1 MSFFYHLGRGVG
13 RALAKA
19 RRSHE
24 QRVASRSGDPAARML
39 RSVEFTIGVIALS
52 AKMAK
57 ADGTVT
63 ADEVE
68 AFRRLFRPSEGEMNE
83 VARAYERARHTTL
96 GFEGYARRLGRLF
109 ADHPKILEDLLDALF
124 YIARADGRVDE
135 KELVFL
141 HKVAR
146 SFGFSDGRFAAIRAR
161 NLGTPQ
167 DDPHAVLGVS
177 PDIGADELHRHYLKL
192 VRANHPD
199 RLQAEG
205 VPESF
210 RKVASDRLARI
221 NAAYERIRAM
231 RAAQS
236 R

>member
-1 MSFFYHLGRGVG
+1 MSLFYHLGRGVG
-13 RALAKA
+13 RVLAKA
-19 RRSHE
+19 RRGHE
-24 QRVASRSGDPAARML
+24 RHVASRAEDPAARML
-39 RSVEFTIGVIALS
+39 RKVEFTIGVIALS

-68 AFRRLFRPSEGEMNE
+68 AFRRLFRPPEHEMSE
-83 VARAYERARHTTL
+83 VARAYDRARHTTL

-109 ADHPKILEDLLDALF
+109 AQRPEILEDLLDALF
-124 YIARADGRVDE
+124 YIAKADGRVDE

-161 NLGTPQ
+161 NLGTPE

-177 PDIGADELHRHYLKL
+177 PDIGEEELHRHYLKL

-199 RLQAEG
+199 RLQAQD

-210 RKVASDRLARI
+210 LKVASERLARI

-231 RAAQS
+231 RSAEG